1 MEMANVGINNDED
14 IFYLVIFSLCPH
26 LCCESKAPV
35 LPCSIQVYKLA
46 N

>member
-1 MEMANVGINNDED
+1 MEMANVEINNDENM
-14 IFYLVIFSLCPH
+14 FYLVIFSLYTH

-35 LPCSIQVYKLA
+35 LPFSIQVCKLA

>member
-1 MEMANVGINNDED
+1 MEMANAGINNDED
-14 IFYLVIFSLCPH
+14 IFYLVIFSLYPH

-35 LPCSIQVYKLA
+35 LSCGIQVCNLA